1 MEGSLRGLPQP
12 EFLVDLT
19 NDALVD
25 PAMGA
30 IATKTIGTGQPTG
43 WAQIESLTAG
53 KNDDGI
59 FANNEFTVPQD
70 GWYTV
75 SAYGIFSATPTTGEG
90 LVSIYKNGA
99 DYVSQGVDHR
109 SGYPRLSV
117 ATTGWFP
124 AGTVFQMWQY
134 QTHASNWGLE
144 YCVFAIS
151 AVGGLRGERGP
162 AGGKTPMGTS
172 FPGSPD
178 VQDEYIRTDIR
189 GGTLFFWDGTYW
201 LSRQHFVVSG
211 THVQALTTTSTY
223 IMRMGPPTDL
233 DLWIERIEATGY
245 IASNDGSNYWGL
257 HTTDISTLGNTTF
270 ASNSPNSSG
279 AGAGWLGPLWPAWT
293 TGYLMQSASGGSLNL
308 EARWVKTGSPGALY
322 ASPTWTYRWRAT

>member
-59 FANNEFTVPQD
+59 FADNEFTVPQD

-189 GGTLFFWDGTYW
+189 GGMLFFWDGTYW
-201 LSRQHFVVSG
+201 LSREQFAWTQ
-211 THVQALTTTSTY
+211 THSATTSSSVARQPIDLEYGYY
-223 IMRMGPPTDL
+223 ITRWTLNSNVG
-233 DLWIERIEATGY
+233 AT
-245 IASNDGSNYWGL
+245 NNGSNYW
-257 HTTDISTLGNTTF
+257 TYYFTVR
-270 ASNSPNSSG
+270 NSAGADATAVHSFNSSG
-279 AGAGWLGPLWPAWT
+279 DTAGVLTNHGADVDTLLGPDDT
-293 TGYLMQSASGGSLNL
+293 TYRLMFIRTVSS
-308 EARWVKTGSPGALY
+308 GSPGVY
-322 ASPTWTYRWRAT
+322 YMGSTVHYRLQAT